1 MSLKALNV
9 PEKLDPFTLRDIH
22 QVDPSAPAAGRM
34 EIHQAFCQEVNE
46 WNCTDQTDTTMLS

>member
-1 MSLKALNV
+1 MSLKALNI

-34 EIHQAFCQEVNE
+34 EIHQAFCHERGSE
-46 WNCTDQTDTTMLS
+46 